1 MAVPFRICRGLRE
14 VGDAFGPCA
23 LTIGN
28 FDGLHAGHRD
38 IMRRVVAVGAAHG
51 WKPSVLTFDP
61 HPTHVVAPHRAPKLL
76 TTVEERAALMA
87 AEGIEQVLV
96 LPFDPEFS
104 KTTAEA
110 FIEHIVVARLHA
122 RAVLVG
128 DNFHFGKGQGGNTDG
143 LRRLGERFG
152 FETYILTGVRRRGLM
167 VSSSEVRRLIQA
179 GDVARAGRLLERP
192 VALQGAVA
200 PGRGVGS
207 KQTVPTLNLATTAE
221 VLPAT
226 GVYITETEDLDR
238 GLRWPSLTNVGYRP
252 TFADGGG
259 LSIETFLLVAPGPAT
274 PARIRVTFCRRLR
287 DERRFESPEA
297 LKLQIMKDIGRART
311 WFRRVEKGLR
321 NRAPAR

>member
-1 MAVPFRICRGLRE
+1 MYRGLSE
-14 VGDAFGPCA
+14 VGKDFGPCA

-38 IMRRVVAVGAAHG
+38 IMRRVVAVAGANG
-51 WKPSVLTFDP
+51 WKASVLTFDP

-104 KTTAEA
+104 KTSAED
-110 FIEHIVVARLHA
+110 FIERIVVRKLGAK
-122 RAVLVG
+122 AVLVG
-128 DNFHFGKGQGGNTDG
+128 DNFHFGKGQGGNTEG

-152 FETYILTGVRRRGLM
+152 FETHILTGVRRRGLM
-167 VSSSEVRRLIQA
+167 VSSSEVRRLVQA
-179 GDVARAGRLLERP
+179 GEVGKAGRLLERP
-192 VALQGAVA
+192 FALQGTVV

-207 KQTVPTLNLATTAE
+207 KQTVPTLNLATSAE

-238 GLRWPSLTNVGYRP
+238 GTRWPSITNVGYRP
-252 TFADGGG
+252 TFDDGGG
-259 LSIETFLLVAPGPAT
+259 LSIETFLLEPPAGVS
-274 PARIRVTFCRRLR
+274 PQRIRVTFCRRIR
-287 DERRFESPEA
+287 EERRFESPEA
-297 LKLQIMKDIGRART
+297 LKLQIRKDINRART
-311 WFRRVEKGLR
+311 WFRRVTTGLF
-321 NRAPAR
+321 NKAPVR